1 MINCKE
7 CEPRISASDRKMENC
22 RKYESRI
29 SASYQKI
36 EDAYR
41 HRDNAPMP
49 FIVADVNYFISGE
62 APELIPADYFTDCG
76 SMMQYQVNKME
87 RHMGQFDDD
96 YIPFLFPWYGTG
108 VLASGFGSEVVFE
121 DKMDPAVKD
130 TVIKTPEDI
139 SRLSLPDPYKDGL
152 MPRVLETIRY
162 FRENSDL
169 PISFTDPQGPL
180 TTALTLVGPTDFF
193 VWLYEYPHQV
203 HELMELCTEAFIQWV
218 KVQKQEIGEERGRIC
233 FPHGLAL
240 PEEFG
245 TVWLSDDDCI
255 AISPEQYREFVV
267 PYNSRIFKEF
277 GGGTLHF
284 CGSAEHQLESF
295 LHIEGLT
302 GVNNFCMGNFKQIY
316 RMQELFKD
324 RLALKVCDFAPLDI
338 SSYYEGL
345 FSNLKKRGTI
355 LASFIAPEMA
365 LTGNGKYESV
375 SRDGDVIAQQVY
387 NVIKSRV

>member
-7 CEPRISASDRKMENC
+7 YEPRISASYQKMENC
-22 RKYESRI
+22 KKYESRI

-62 APELIPADYFTDCG
+62 APELIPADYFSDFD

-87 RHMGQFDDD
+87 RHMEQFDDD
-96 YIPFLFPWYGTG
+96 YVPFLFPWYGTG

-121 DKMDPAVKD
+121 DKMDPAVKGE
-130 TVIKTPEDI
+130 VIKTPEDI

-162 FRENSDL
+162 FRDNSDL

-193 VWLYEYPHQV
+193 VWLYEYPDQV

-218 KVQKQEIGEERGRIC
+218 KAQKQEIG
-233 FPHGLAL
+233 
-240 PEEFG
+240 
-245 TVWLSDDDCI
+245 
-255 AISPEQYREFVV
+255 REFVV

-284 CGSAEHQLESF
+284 CGSAEHQLENF

-316 RMQELFKD
+316 RMQELFKG

-387 NVIKSRV
+387 NAIKNRV